1 MRFPRQGT
9 VKAAPSNQWRPLEK
23 SQMET
28 DAWRIQQFG
37 VSLTAAS
44 PHTVS
49 AYLSDVNLFIEW
61 VGRQSIVT
69 PDAITKDVVRQY
81 IGFLTTM
88 KMAKRTT
95 GRKLAALRRYFGWL
109 ARNQQISVDPTIGVR
124 TPSDTGRLPKVL
136 TNEQLGALLHTD
148 DTDQPDWKIARD
160 TAVIELLYGSGLRV
174 SELCSLDVDSINV
187 KQLAV
192 LVMGKGGK
200 ERRVPVG
207 EPSLVALKQWVALRT
222 EVVASPST
230 VALFVNTR
238 GTRLG
243 TRDVR
248 RIIDARSLAPTHPH
262 ALRHTFA
269 THLLDNGAD
278 LRAVQELLGHADVAT
293 TQRYTHVSKER
304 LKSAYGTSHPR
315 A

>member
-1 MRFPRQGT
+1 
-9 VKAAPSNQWRPLEK
+9 
-23 SQMET
+23 MET

-44 PHTVS
+44 PHTIS

-69 PDAITKDVVRQY
+69 PDAVSKDVVRQY

-174 SELCSLDVDSINV
+174 SELCSLDIDSINV

-192 LVMGKGGK
+192 SVMGKGGK

-207 EPSLVALKQWVALRT
+207 EPSLVALKQWVALRS
-222 EVVASPST
+222 EVVTNAST
-230 VALFVNTR
+230 VALFVNSR

-262 ALRHTFA
+262 ALRHTYA

>member
-1 MRFPRQGT
+1 
-9 VKAAPSNQWRPLEK
+9 
-23 SQMET
+23 MET

-69 PDAITKDVVRQY
+69 PDVVTKDVVRQY

-109 ARNQQISVDPTIGVR
+109 ARNQQIAVDPTIGVR

-160 TAVIELLYGSGLRV
+160 TAVIEMLYGSGLRV
-174 SELCSLDVDSINV
+174 SELCSLDIDSINV

-192 LVMGKGGK
+192 SVMGKGGK

-207 EPSLVALKQWVALRT
+207 EPSLVALKQWVALRS
-222 EVVASPST
+222 EVVTNAST
-230 VALFVNTR
+230 VALFVNSR

-262 ALRHTFA
+262 ALRHTYA

>member
-1 MRFPRQGT
+1 MG
-9 VKAAPSNQWRPLEK
+9 
-23 SQMET
+23 QMET
-28 DAWRIQQFG
+28 DAWQIQQFG

-44 PHTVS
+44 PHTIS

-69 PDAITKDVVRQY
+69 PDAVTKDVVRQY

-109 ARNQQISVDPTIGVR
+109 ARNQKISVDPTIGVR

-192 LVMGKGGK
+192 SVMGKGGK

-222 EVVASPST
+222 EVVANSST
-230 VALFVNTR
+230 VALFVNSR

-262 ALRHTFA
+262 ALRHTYA

>member
-1 MRFPRQGT
+1 M
-9 VKAAPSNQWRPLEK
+9 

-44 PHTVS
+44 PHTIS

-69 PDAITKDVVRQY
+69 PDAVTKDVVRQY

-109 ARNQQISVDPTIGVR
+109 ARNQKISVDPTIGVR

-174 SELCSLDVDSINV
+174 SELCSLDIDSINV

-192 LVMGKGGK
+192 SVMGKGGK

-222 EVVASPST
+222 EVVANSST
-230 VALFVNTR
+230 VALFVNSR

-262 ALRHTFA
+262 ALRHTYA

>member
-1 MRFPRQGT
+1 
-9 VKAAPSNQWRPLEK
+9 
-23 SQMET
+23 MET

-44 PHTVS
+44 PHTIS

-69 PDAITKDVVRQY
+69 PDAVTKDIVRQY

-109 ARNQQISVDPTIGVR
+109 ARNQKISVDPTIGVR

-192 LVMGKGGK
+192 SVMGKGGK

-222 EVVASPST
+222 EVVANSST
-230 VALFVNTR
+230 VALFVNSR
-238 GTRLG
+238 GTLLG

-262 ALRHTFA
+262 ALRHTYA

-278 LRAVQELLGHADVAT
+278 LRAVQELLGHADVET

>member
-1 MRFPRQGT
+1 
-9 VKAAPSNQWRPLEK
+9 
-23 SQMET
+23 MET

-69 PDAITKDVVRQY
+69 PDVVTKDVVRQY

-174 SELCSLDVDSINV
+174 SELCSLDIDSINV

-192 LVMGKGGK
+192 SVMGKGGK

-207 EPSLVALKQWVALRT
+207 EPSLVALKQWVALRS
-222 EVVASPST
+222 EVVTNAST
-230 VALFVNTR
+230 VALFVNSR

-262 ALRHTFA
+262 ALRHTYA

-293 TQRYTHVSKER
+293 TQRYTHDSKER

>member
-1 MRFPRQGT
+1 
-9 VKAAPSNQWRPLEK
+9 
-23 SQMET
+23 MET

-69 PDAITKDVVRQY
+69 PDVVTKDVVRQY

-148 DTDQPDWKIARD
+148 DTDQPDWRIARD

-174 SELCSLDVDSINV
+174 SELCSLDIDSINV

-192 LVMGKGGK
+192 SVMGKGGK

-207 EPSLVALKQWVALRT
+207 EPSLVALKQWVALRS
-222 EVVASPST
+222 EVVTNAST
-230 VALFVNTR
+230 VALFVNSR

-262 ALRHTFA
+262 ALRHTYA

>member
-1 MRFPRQGT
+1 
-9 VKAAPSNQWRPLEK
+9 
-23 SQMET
+23 MET

-69 PDAITKDVVRQY
+69 PDVVTKDVVRQY

-109 ARNQQISVDPTIGVR
+109 ARNQKISVDPTIGVR

-174 SELCSLDVDSINV
+174 SELCSLDIDSINV

-192 LVMGKGGK
+192 SVMGKGGK

-207 EPSLVALKQWVALRT
+207 EPSLVALKQWVALRS
-222 EVVASPST
+222 EVVTNAST
-230 VALFVNTR
+230 VALFVNSR

-262 ALRHTFA
+262 ALRHTYA

>member
-1 MRFPRQGT
+1 
-9 VKAAPSNQWRPLEK
+9 
-23 SQMET
+23 MET

-69 PDAITKDVVRQY
+69 PDVVTKDVVRQY

-174 SELCSLDVDSINV
+174 SELCSLDIDSINV

-192 LVMGKGGK
+192 SVMGKGGK

-207 EPSLVALKQWVALRT
+207 EPSLVALKQWVALRS
-222 EVVASPST
+222 EVVTNAST
-230 VALFVNTR
+230 VVLFVNSR

-262 ALRHTFA
+262 ALRHTYA

>member
-1 MRFPRQGT
+1 
-9 VKAAPSNQWRPLEK
+9 
-23 SQMET
+23 MET
-28 DAWRIQQFG
+28 DVWRIQQFG

-69 PDAITKDVVRQY
+69 PDVVTKDVVRQY

-174 SELCSLDVDSINV
+174 SELCSLDIDSINV

-192 LVMGKGGK
+192 SVMGKGGK

-207 EPSLVALKQWVALRT
+207 EPSLVALKQWVALRS
-222 EVVASPST
+222 EVVTNAST
-230 VALFVNTR
+230 VALFVNSR

-262 ALRHTFA
+262 ALRHTYA

>member
-1 MRFPRQGT
+1 
-9 VKAAPSNQWRPLEK
+9 
-23 SQMET
+23 
-28 DAWRIQQFG
+28 
-37 VSLTAAS
+37 
-44 PHTVS
+44 
-49 AYLSDVNLFIEW
+49 
-61 VGRQSIVT
+61 
-69 PDAITKDVVRQY
+69 
-81 IGFLTTM
+81 M

-109 ARNQQISVDPTIGVR
+109 ARNQKISVDPTIGVR

-174 SELCSLDVDSINV
+174 SELCSLDIDSINV

-192 LVMGKGGK
+192 SVMGKGGK

-222 EVVASPST
+222 EVVANSST
-230 VALFVNTR
+230 VALFVNSR

-262 ALRHTFA
+262 ALRHTYA

>member
-1 MRFPRQGT
+1 
-9 VKAAPSNQWRPLEK
+9 
-23 SQMET
+23 MET

-49 AYLSDVNLFIEW
+49 AYLSDVHLFIEW

-69 PDAITKDVVRQY
+69 PDVVTKDVVRQY

-136 TNEQLGALLHTD
+136 TNEQLGALLQTD

-174 SELCSLDVDSINV
+174 SELCSLDIDSINV

-192 LVMGKGGK
+192 SVMGKGGK

-207 EPSLVALKQWVALRT
+207 EPSLVALKQWVALRS
-222 EVVASPST
+222 EVVTNAST
-230 VALFVNTR
+230 VALFVNSR

-262 ALRHTFA
+262 ALRHTYA

>member
-1 MRFPRQGT
+1 
-9 VKAAPSNQWRPLEK
+9 
-23 SQMET
+23 MET
-28 DAWRIQQFG
+28 DAWRIKQFG

-61 VGRQSIVT
+61 VGRQSIAT
-69 PDAITKDVVRQY
+69 PEVVTKDVVRQY

-174 SELCSLDVDSINV
+174 SELCSLDVDSVNV

-192 LVMGKGGK
+192 SVVGKGGK

-207 EPSLVALKQWVALRT
+207 EPSLVALKQWVALRS
-222 EVVASPST
+222 EVVTNAST
-230 VALFVNTR
+230 VALFVNSR

-262 ALRHTFA
+262 ALRHTYA

>member
-1 MRFPRQGT
+1 
-9 VKAAPSNQWRPLEK
+9 
-23 SQMET
+23 MET

-44 PHTVS
+44 PHTIS

-69 PDAITKDVVRQY
+69 PDAVTKDVVRQY
-81 IGFLTTM
+81 IGLLTTM

-109 ARNQQISVDPTIGVR
+109 ARNQKISVDPTIGVR

-192 LVMGKGGK
+192 SVMGKGGK

-222 EVVASPST
+222 EVVANSST
-230 VALFVNTR
+230 VALFVNSR

-262 ALRHTFA
+262 ALRHTYA

>member
-1 MRFPRQGT
+1 M
-9 VKAAPSNQWRPLEK
+9 

-44 PHTVS
+44 PHTIS

-69 PDAITKDVVRQY
+69 PDAVSKDVVRQY

-174 SELCSLDVDSINV
+174 SELCSLDIDSINV

-192 LVMGKGGK
+192 SVMGKGGK

-207 EPSLVALKQWVALRT
+207 EPSLVALKQWVALRS
-222 EVVASPST
+222 EVVTNAST
-230 VALFVNTR
+230 VALFVNSR

-262 ALRHTFA
+262 ALRHTYA

>member
-1 MRFPRQGT
+1 
-9 VKAAPSNQWRPLEK
+9 
-23 SQMET
+23 MET

-69 PDAITKDVVRQY
+69 PEVVTKDVVRQY

-174 SELCSLDVDSINV
+174 SELCSLDIDSINV

-192 LVMGKGGK
+192 SVMGKGGK

-207 EPSLVALKQWVALRT
+207 EPSLVALKQWVALRS
-222 EVVASPST
+222 EVVTNAST
-230 VALFVNTR
+230 VALFVNSR

-262 ALRHTFA
+262 ALRHTYA

>member
-1 MRFPRQGT
+1 
-9 VKAAPSNQWRPLEK
+9 
-23 SQMET
+23 MET

-44 PHTVS
+44 PHTIS

-69 PDAITKDVVRQY
+69 PDAVTKDVVRQY

-109 ARNQQISVDPTIGVR
+109 ARNQKISVDPTIGVR

-174 SELCSLDVDSINV
+174 SELCSLDIDSVNV

-192 LVMGKGGK
+192 SVMGKGGK

-222 EVVASPST
+222 EVVANSST
-230 VALFVNTR
+230 VALFVNSR

-262 ALRHTFA
+262 ALRHTYA

>member
-1 MRFPRQGT
+1 
-9 VKAAPSNQWRPLEK
+9 
-23 SQMET
+23 MET

-69 PDAITKDVVRQY
+69 PDVVTKDVVRQY

-95 GRKLAALRRYFGWL
+95 GRNLAALRRYFGWL

-174 SELCSLDVDSINV
+174 SELCSLDIDSINV

-192 LVMGKGGK
+192 SVMGKGGK

-222 EVVASPST
+222 EVVANSST
-230 VALFVNTR
+230 VALFVNSR

-262 ALRHTFA
+262 ALRHTYA

>member
-1 MRFPRQGT
+1 
-9 VKAAPSNQWRPLEK
+9 VKVASREITTTIGE
-23 SQMET
+23 SQLST

-37 VSLTAAS
+37 TSLTAAS
-44 PHTVS
+44 PNTVS

-61 VGRQSIVT
+61 VGRQSVHA
-69 PDAITKDVVRQY
+69 PHAVTKDVVRQY
-81 IGFLTTM
+81 ISFLTTM

-109 ARNQQISVDPTIGVR
+109 ARNENIASDPTVGVR
-124 TPSDTGRLPKVL
+124 TPSDSGRLPKVL
-136 TNEQLGALLHTD
+136 TNEQLGALLHNTD
-148 DTDQPDWKIARD
+148 TEQPEWKVARD

-174 SELCSLDVDSINV
+174 SELCSLDIDSISV

-200 ERRVPVG
+200 ERRVPVS
-207 EPSLVALKQWVALRT
+207 EPSISALQSWVALRR
-222 EVVASPST
+222 EVISETST
-230 VALFVNTR
+230 VALFVNSR
-238 GTRLG
+238 GNRLG

-248 RIIDARSLAPTHPH
+248 RLIDARSLAPTHPH

-304 LKSAYGTSHPR
+304 LKSAYGSSHPR